1 LVELLVVVAVIAI
14 LAALLLPALS
24 QAKEKAKRIVCIN
37 NLKQIGTGMHA
48 FAAEHGKYPWR
59 VEIDEGGSYRR
70 QRVFYT
76 FQAMQRELETAKL
89 LVCPS
94 DKRQVAETWATLK
107 DTNVSYF
114 VGIDTREDRSGMLLA
129 GDWNIE
135 GGKNKETCP
144 VASVTNAVAIA
155 FGTAQLP
162 NIRWSAA
169 VHSRRGNISI
179 GDASAHQVDAMAT
192 RLAIA
197 GADDDPNG
205 SFNNHILKPR

>member
-1 LVELLVVVAVIAI
+1 MVELLVVVAVIAI
-14 LAALLLPALS
+14 LAALLLPALA

-48 FAAEHGKYPWR
+48 FAADQGKYPWR

-76 FQAMQRELETAKL
+76 FLAMRKELETVKL
-89 LVCPS
+89 LVCPC
-94 DKRQVAETWATLK
+94 DKRQVAETWDTLR

-135 GGKNKETCP
+135 GGKKNEKCP
-144 VASVTNAVAIA
+144 VASVTNSVAIA
-155 FGTAQLP
+155 FGMAQLP
-162 NIRWSAA
+162 NIRWSPL
-169 VHSRRGNISI
+169 VHRRSGNISV
-179 GDASAHQVDAMAT
+179 GDASAHQVNASAT
-192 RLAIA
+192 RLIIA
-197 GADDDPNG
+197 AADDDPNG